1 MSRPWFKRLAGPA
14 LLRDELQVLV
24 QAHQLL
30 LTRRQAGLRRKLLDQ
45 QRIPVPASITSINAA
60 DATQGSWT
68 ATMRCLASALR
79 DPRWQGCRPTVTL
92 SSQFVHFLVMPW
104 DASLIT
110 HSEQQAFLQH
120 CYVQA
125 YGDAARNWDLRTSPG
140 AYGQPSLASAVDHA
154 LLNSLLQLFQQA
166 DMAAPHIHP
175 LLMQAINDS
184 RKQPATSFSF
194 AMYEQ
199 HCITLLLIHK
209 GQWLSVQ
216 THPVRQP
223 LQAHLHTLIQRDAI
237 IAGVQAEIE
246 ASIEAGIEADMTSD
260 GWPTIVHIAE
270 PGISSLTLQGKH
282 IHQVPGPYQHGMS
295 LTRAQQT

>member
-45 QRIPVPASITSINAA
+45 QRIPVPADTALNA
-60 DATQGSWT
+60 DGSSQSSWT
-68 ATMRCLASALR
+68 AAMRCLSSALH

-92 SSQFVHFLVMPW
+92 SSQLVHFLVMPW
-104 DASLIT
+104 DASLVT
-110 HSEQQAFLQH
+110 QSEQQAFLQH

-125 YGDAARNWDLRTSPG
+125 YGDAARNWDLRTSPA
-140 AYGQPSLASAVDHA
+140 AYGQPSLASAVDRA
-154 LLNSLLQLFQQA
+154 LLSSLQQLFQQA
-166 DMAAPHIHP
+166 DMPAPRIHP

-199 HCITLLLIHK
+199 HCITLLLIHQ

-223 LQAHLHTLIQRDAI
+223 LQAHLSMLIQRDAI
-237 IAGVQAEIE
+237 IAGVQADIE
-246 ASIEAGIEADMTSD
+246 ASLEAGIEADLTSG

-270 PGISSLTLQGKH
+270 PGISSLALQGKH
-282 IHQVPGPYQHGMS
+282 IHQLPGPYQHGMS
-295 LTRAQQT
+295 LTGAQQA